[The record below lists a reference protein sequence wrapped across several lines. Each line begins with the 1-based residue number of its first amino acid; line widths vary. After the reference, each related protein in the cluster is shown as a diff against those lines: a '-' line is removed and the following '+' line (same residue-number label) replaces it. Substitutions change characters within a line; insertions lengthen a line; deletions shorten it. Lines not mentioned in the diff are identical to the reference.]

1 MTTIPG
7 SAELIAE
14 LTAFNE
20 MVNSG
25 DSGLPAVDRA
35 VAVLRRFTGA
45 VGASYVEYGSA
56 GGRVVA
62 TDGLSDF
69 ARGRRVDP
77 GEPANVALLGQ
88 GRLIEAAVRELP
100 HPLSDQLRVHG
111 AGRMLASRVE
121 LGDHLVGSLQIY
133 FPDPDGRCTAEQRA
147 LVVFFASLLAH
158 LYGDN
163 RGLPV
168 YADTPAAGTL
178 ADAAAVVDREGT
190 VLSFNSAAARALG
203 EPVGTVMGRRLPLP
217 LPANGQ
223 IIDHQLADGRWLQLL
238 GTDLPGT
245 DARIVTLR
253 DTTEAHRK
261 EQARDLFVTV
271 TSHELRTP
279 VTVIKGYADT
289 LVNHWD
295 YLDEPARR
303 EAATRLG
310 QRAGELA
317 RLVERLL
324 TAVGDGSV
332 LAQRRVGAPFDLADA
347 LLGAV
352 DELPAELRRRTRLGL
367 PGELP
372 KALGD
377 RASIATVLS
386 ELVTNAAK
394 YSPDGTPVEVTGFAD
409 PGTVGF
415 VVADRGV
422 GVRSEHVER
431 AFERFW
437 QAESGDQRQYGGVGL
452 GLYLVRRMVERQNG
466 WVSLRPRDQG
476 GTVAEVRLP
485 RADAGPGEE

>member
-1 MTTIPG
+1 VQP
-7 SAELIAE
+7 SPDVAELVVE
-14 LTAFNE
+14 LTRFNE

-25 DSGLPAVDRA
+25 DSGLPAVERA
-35 VAVLRRFTGA
+35 VELTRRFTGA
-45 VGASYVEYGSA
+45 IGASYVEYGAA

-62 TDGLSDF
+62 TSGMSEF
-69 ARGRRVDP
+69 ARGRHVDP
-77 GEPANVALLGQ
+77 AEPVTAALLRQ
-88 GRLIEAAVRELP
+88 GRLVEIPVRELP
-100 HPLSDQLRVHG
+100 QALAEQLHVHG
-111 AGRMLASRVE
+111 AARMLASLVE
-121 LGDHLVGSLQIY
+121 LGEHLVGSLHAY
-133 FPDPDGRCTAEQRA
+133 FPDPDGEVTAQQRA
-147 LVVFFASLLAH
+147 LVSFFASLLGH

-168 YADTPAAGTL
+168 YADAPSASTL
-178 ADAAAVVDREGT
+178 ADAAAVVDRDGT
-190 VLSFNSAAARALG
+190 VLSFNSAAARVLG
-203 EPVGTVMGRRLPLP
+203 EPVAAVVGRELPVPLP
-217 LPANGQ
+217 STGQ
-223 IIDHQLADGRWLQLL
+223 IIDHQLADGRWVQLL

-245 DARIVTLR
+245 TARIVTLR

-295 YLDEPARR
+295 VLDEQARR
-303 EAATRLG
+303 DAASRLG

-332 LAQRRVGAPFDLADA
+332 LAQHSVGVPFDLADA
-347 LLGAV
+347 LLLGV
-352 DELPAELRRRTRLGL
+352 DELPAEQRRRTRVRL

-394 YSPDGTPVEVTGFAD
+394 YSPPEAPIELVGFAD

-415 VVADRGV
+415 TVADRGI

-437 QAESGDQRQYGGVGL
+437 QAESGDQRRYGGVGL

-485 RADAGPGEE
+485 RADAGPGEA